1 MYDYSES
8 EGLLDPQTASI
19 RLPILGM
26 TCQSCVKNIE
36 GNIKTKN
43 GIIKIKVVL
52 SDSCGYID
60 YDPSLTDPKTISLLI
75 DDMGFD
81 CPYEPSDEL
90 NQIINTRLNVEGM
103 TCQSCVRNITDN
115 ISTKPGIINISVS
128 LEDKSATV
136 QYDNSL
142 TSPIKIVE
150 MIEDMGFDAS
160 VRGLDT
166 SQNKT
171 EYNQRA
177 KGNYCCG

>member
-8 EGLLDPQTASI
+8 EGLLDAQTASI
-19 RLPILGM
+19 RLPIHGM

-36 GNIKTKN
+36 GNIRTKN

-52 SDSCGYID
+52 GDSAGYID
-60 YDPSLTDPKTISLLI
+60 YDPSLTDPKTIALQI

-90 NQIINTRLNVEGM
+90 NQILNTRLNIDGM
-103 TCQSCVRNITDN
+103 TCQSCVRNITEN
-115 ISTKPGIINISVS
+115 ISTKPGVVNISVS

-160 VRGLDT
+160 VRGLDAT
-166 SQNKT
+166 KNKT
-171 EYNQRA
+171 ENYQRA
-177 KGNYCCG
+177 KGN